1 MRARSGRNNQ
11 VGLRYKTSDDS
22 GSVTLKLDPEDFDAD
37 QTLGSQPRVG
47 QALMQGWGSG
57 HIPMAVAADSMLDRG
72 LQVDAQGS

>member
-1 MRARSGRNNQ
+1 MRVRSWRNNQ
-11 VGLRYKTSDDS
+11 AGSHDEAGGSS